1 MERVIKILMERD
13 GESRETAL
21 ELIDNFKQDLDDAI
35 MSGDILECEELLA
48 LHFGLEP
55 DYMEDFL

>member
-1 MERVIKILMERD
+1 MERD

-21 ELIDNFKQDLDDAI
+21 ELIDNFKQDLNDAI
-35 MSGDILECEELLA
+35 MSGDILECEELLT